1 MAPEI
6 GKNFTDLIEE
16 LKIDAP
22 SYSVFYAIYLA
33 EKISRRHN
41 RRNQESESFDQR
53 GIRFRPYEYY
63 VFPSRD
69 IRSFDHQDGQMTFV
83 LNFLGLYGIDSPL
96 PRVFHEQVALQQSI
110 HGPGNVPLQNFLDIF
125 SNRFYWLYYQA
136 WKKYRYYLQLS
147 GDPNNKIVQRIFTF
161 IGQPD
166 EIRLGEKSIS
176 RYKLLQLSGIL
187 TQRVRNK
194 LGLQILLHEFFPHKK
209 ICIKEFIPKRV
220 TLDMNPQLGRHNG
233 GNPFQLDGH
242 SRLGRTQVDYMGRIL
257 IEIGPL
263 DFDEYI
269 SFVPEN
275 RKAVILKLLLD
286 LYLNDGLEYDIKFL
300 IKSET
305 VGKISW
311 QDKRLQLGISLWL
324 GRPPQECVEVYYTHE
339 RFTNHVF

>member
-6 GKNFTDLIEE
+6 GENFTRLIEE

-22 SYSVFYAIYLA
+22 SYNVFYAIYLA
-33 EKISRRHN
+33 EKISRRLYP
-41 RRNQESESFDQR
+41 RDQESESSDQR

-69 IRSFDHQDGQMTFV
+69 IRSFDHQDDLMIFV

-110 HGPGNVPLQNFLDIF
+110 HGPGKVPLQNFLDIF
-125 SNRFYWLYYQA
+125 NNRFYWLYYQG

-147 GDPNNKIVQRIFTF
+147 DDPHNKIVQRIFTF

-166 EIRLGEKSIS
+166 LIRLRERSIS

-194 LGLQILLHEFFPHKK
+194 MGLQILLHEFFPGKK
-209 ICIKEFIPKRV
+209 ISIKEFIPKTV
-220 TLDMNPQLGRHNG
+220 TLDMTPQLGRPSD

-242 SRLGRTQVDYMGRIL
+242 TRLGRTQVDCMGRIL

-263 DFDEYI
+263 DFDEYLT
-269 SFVPEN
+269 FVPGN
-275 RKAVILKLLLD
+275 RKAVLLKLLLG
-286 LYLNDGLEYDIKFL
+286 LYLNDGLEYDIKFF

-305 VGKISW
+305 VGKVSW

-324 GRPPQECVEVYYTHE
+324 GRPPQECVEVYYSYE
-339 RFTNHVF
+339 RLTNHDF